1 MPLVYDDLFLICQE
15 EVRLHSFLRDRGL
28 LGDFTNLL
36 CDLCGE
42 GFIRL
47 RRDRSF
53 SRNGFVWRCSRTG
66 KCHKKFSIRANS
78 WFEKSKLDILT
89 ILKLTFYWLNR
100 CTNEF
105 VQNQL
110 ILGSKHTVVDWFN
123 FAREVCATILFQ
135 TNEVLGGEGK
145 VIEID
150 ESKFGKRKYNRGR
163 RVDGCWVFGGV
174 ERDSDKSFFVIV
186 EDRTADTLIPLIQK
200 FILPGTTIIS
210 DCWRSY
216 HRLGSL
222 GYTHLTVN
230 HSVEFRDWC
239 THTNNRINLA
249 RTEIFPSSNWHA
261 KDFIRRLFSR
271 IRYQK
276 EIFKTFG

>member
-1 MPLVYDDLFLICQE
+1 MAGGDVRLRHYRVKSMVTRARLFAGVWSALSLPFFLDYGAVYNVDHAMPLVYDDLFLICQE

-145 VIEID
+145 VVEID

-174 ERDSDKSFFVIV
+174 ERDSDKSF
-186 EDRTADTLIPLIQK
+186 L
-200 FILPGTTIIS
+200 
-210 DCWRSY
+210 
-216 HRLGSL
+216 
-222 GYTHLTVN
+222 
-230 HSVEFRDWC
+230 
-239 THTNNRINLA
+239 
-249 RTEIFPSSNWHA
+249 
-261 KDFIRRLFSR
+261 
-271 IRYQK
+271 
-276 EIFKTFG
+276 